1 MRVYGQLRSL
11 QGSDQ
16 SGVAENVAW
25 KRDAGTFTFKDGK
38 IAFAAPVAGR
48 VLAAV
53 FTGQGT
59 FELDPP
65 TAIDKRQIARLAK
78 GPKLEDD
85 FREAVFFFTDNSWD
99 ELQKLVRVRPGGDA
113 QAPPPIPDASSYPT
127 DTRPPLLPLRL
138 PQNEG

>member
-1 MRVYGQLRSL
+1 AAAALRQAPPPSKAPSLSTAPAEELMRVYGQLRSL
-11 QGSDQ
+11 QGSNQ

-25 KRDAGTFTFKDGK
+25 KRDAGTFTFKEGK

-65 TAIDKRQIARLAK
+65 TATDKRQIARFAK
-78 GPKLEDD
+78 GPKLQDE
-85 FREAVFFFTDNSWD
+85 FREVGFFFTDSC
-99 ELQKLVRVRPGGDA
+99 RDA
-113 QAPPPIPDASSYPT
+113 PAK
-127 DTRPPLLPLRL
+127 
-138 PQNEG
+138 